1 MSQNTGLPLTAFVQ
15 ASTKRHLVLRASTA
29 AEWSHQWPTDRIGDI
44 LVTETP
50 GSIDGSVFAFWL
62 GEKSPYNPSVR
73 AWIQAHLEDH
83 DVVRIYFVPGL
94 PDEVHS
100 SLKQDLVELK
110 AKAAAAD
117 HKTEAIAWADAYLN
131 NACLPTYT
139 KLSDALRWK
148 PIETAPKDRYILGR
162 DPHMKRPFVMLW
174 NVPGQRFEALAG
186 FGDETPTQ
194 WMDLPTG

>member
-1 MSQNTGLPLTAFVQ
+1 
-15 ASTKRHLVLRASTA
+15 
-29 AEWSHQWPTDRIGDI
+29 
-44 LVTETP
+44 
-50 GSIDGSVFAFWL
+50 L

-73 AWIQAHLEDH
+73 AWIQEHLEDH

-94 PDEVHS
+94 PDDVHS

-139 KLSDALRWK
+139 ELADALRWK
-148 PIETAPKDRYILGR
+148 PIDTAPKDRYILGR
-162 DPHMKRPFVMLW
+162 DPALKRPFVMLW
-174 NVPGQRFEALAG
+174 NVPGQRFEASTG
-186 FGDETPTQ
+186 FGDETPTEY
-194 WMDLPTG
+194 MDLPAG